1 MELVADTSAFV
12 AIYRDEEAAGPCAQ
26 ALARATR
33 IFIPASCRVEAALL
47 RRPGN
52 DFFEWFRRFTSIPA
66 YGSVDLT
73 EGMIDAAAAA
83 ARFYGKG
90 SGHPARLNFGD
101 CLVYAVAK
109 QRDLPLLFVGDDFVH
124 TDITPAL
131 SLET

>member
-1 MELVADTSAFV
+1 MEIVADTSAFV
-12 AIYRDEEAAGPCAQ
+12 AIYRNEAGAEPCEQ

-33 IFIPASCRVEAALL
+33 IFIPASCQVEAALL
-47 RRPGN
+47 RRPGH

-66 YGSVDLT
+66 YGNADLT
-73 EGMIDAAAAA
+73 EGVIEAAVAA

-90 SGHPARLNFGD
+90 SGHPAQLNFSD